1 MSLQSKDWDA
11 GHQSDCLT
19 LQLLQYCRLHT
30 EMGLATSCFAVFKIK
45 INGSM
50 RYFFIYLDIKA

>member
-1 MSLQSKDWDA
+1 MRGIKVTA
-11 GHQSDCLT
+11 VT

-50 RYFFIYLDIKA
+50 RYFFIYLDIKG